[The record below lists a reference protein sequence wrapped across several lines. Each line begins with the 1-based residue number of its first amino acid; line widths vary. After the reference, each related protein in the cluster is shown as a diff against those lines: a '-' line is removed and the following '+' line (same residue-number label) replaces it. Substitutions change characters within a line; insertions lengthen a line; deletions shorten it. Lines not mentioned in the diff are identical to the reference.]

1 DATGAT
7 NNGVLRPPP
16 LRSFREDDSTSR
28 SDLSF
33 TLRITEK
40 LNETN
45 FHLWRQQVEPIN
57 VHGLD
62 DFLGSSTVPSRF
74 LNATDHA
81 TTTLNPAYR
90 KWRQQDQMLLS
101 WL

>member
-1 DATGAT
+1 MAEPPSPPPSMASLDHFDDATGAT

-16 LRSFREDDSTSR
+16 LRLFREDDSNLR

-45 FHLWRQQVEPIN
+45 FHLWRQQ
-57 VHGLD
+57 
-62 DFLGSSTVPSRF
+62 
-74 LNATDHA
+74 
-81 TTTLNPAYR
+81 
-90 KWRQQDQMLLS
+90 
-101 WL
+101 